1 MSTQTLVSVAEY
13 LSTSFRPDREYLD
26 GVVLERAMGERDHS
40 RLQSLLCAF
49 LIQQEREWGIDAV
62 VEQRV
67 QVKQH
72 RFRIPDI
79 SVLAHGAKPEPIYTE
94 PPFLC
99 IEILSKDDAMSSM
112 LERIHDYLEFG
123 VAYVWVIDPRTRRA
137 WTYTR
142 NEIREVTDGTLR
154 TQNPDIAVPFAA
166 IFEAQ

>member
-26 GVVLERAMGERDHS
+26 GVIQERAVGERDHS

-49 LIQQEREWGIDAV
+49 LINHEEEWLIDAV

-67 QVKQH
+67 QVKPD

-79 SVLAHGAKPEPIYTE
+79 CVLAHGVQPAPIYTE

-99 IEILSKDDAMSSM
+99 VEILSKDDAMSGM

-123 VAYVWVIDPRTRRA
+123 VAYVWVIDPRTQRA

-142 NEIREVTDGTLR
+142 HEIREVTDGVLR
-154 TQNPDIAVPFAA
+154 TVNPDIAVPFAEMFKA
-166 IFEAQ
+166 

>member
-26 GVVLERAMGERDHS
+26 GMILERAVGERDHS
-40 RLQSLLCAF
+40 RLQMRLSAYLFQREESL
-49 LIQQEREWGIDAV
+49 GIDVV

-67 QVKQH
+67 QVRPD

-79 SVLAHGAKPEPIYTE
+79 CVLAHGTKPAPVYTE

-99 IEILSKDDAMSSM
+99 VEILSKDDAMSGM

-123 VAYVWVIDPRTRRA
+123 VSYVWVIDPRTQRA

-142 NEIREVTDGTLR
+142 HEIREVTDAVLR
-154 TQNPDIAVPFAA
+154 TVNPDIAVPFAD
-166 IFEAQ
+166 IFKP